1 MIDELKLC
9 VTGSSGLL
17 GSEFVRILSQKCKT
31 VISVDADITIKNNII
46 QCLNLSDPDVVIHAA
61 AYTDVEGCEKH
72 QEHAHNVNV
81 VGTKNIVEYCSQ
93 KKKKLVYISST
104 GVYGTGRFHIPHKEI
119 DNVRPTTVH
128 HRSKY
133 EAELCVQEAL
143 SSFLIIRTGWLY
155 GGYSLSNKKN
165 FVLNRIKES
174 RNQRIIYA
182 NKDQIGNPT
191 NVTDLIIQVQRLI
204 ELDTNGLF
212 NCVNEGAVTRFDY
225 VKKIFSRINPKIKV
239 TEADKALFKRSA
251 PVSDNEA
258 AENYNLNIINQN
270 FMRNWEVA
278 LNEYLDSLIGVNI
291 E

>member
-1 MIDELKLC
+1 MSL
-9 VTGSSGLL
+9 
-17 GSEFVRILSQKCKT
+17 
-31 VISVDADITIKNNII
+31 DADITKKNSLI
-46 QCLNLSDPDVVIHAA
+46 QCLDSSDPDVVIHAA
-61 AYTDVEGCEKH
+61 AYTDVEGCEKNP
-72 QEHAHNVNV
+72 QHAHNVNV
-81 VGTKNIVEYCSQ
+81 VGTRNIVEYCSQ
-93 KKKKLVYISST
+93 KNKKLVFISST
-104 GVYGTGRFHIPHKEI
+104 GVYGQGRFNIPHKEI

-133 EAELCVQEAL
+133 EAELCIQDVL

-155 GGYSLSNKKN
+155 GGYSRNKKN
-165 FVLNRIKES
+165 FVLNRIQES
-174 RNQRIIYA
+174 KNKKIIYA

-191 NVTDLIIQVQRLI
+191 NVTALANQVQRLI
-204 ELDTNGLF
+204 GLDTNGLF

-225 VKKIFSRINPKIKV
+225 VKKIFSRVNPKIKV
-239 TEADKALFKRSA
+239 TEADKALFNRSA

-278 LNEYLDSLIGVNI
+278 LDEYLNSLTGVNS